1 MLGWKKAGRAG
12 PWLGLRPRPH
22 MYVCVCVCVQVLGAL
37 SWRSILRGPG
47 NDWTWE
53 MSTWG

>member
-12 PWLGLRPRPH
+12 PRLGLHPHPR
-22 MYVCVCVCVQVLGAL
+22 VCVCVCLQVLGAL
-37 SWRSILRGPG
+37 FWRNILRGPG
-47 NDWTWE
+47 SDWTWE